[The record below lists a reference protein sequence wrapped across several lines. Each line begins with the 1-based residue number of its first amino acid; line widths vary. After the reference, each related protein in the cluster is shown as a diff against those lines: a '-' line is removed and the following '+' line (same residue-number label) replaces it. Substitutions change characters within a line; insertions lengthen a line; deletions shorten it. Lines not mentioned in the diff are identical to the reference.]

1 MNPGVPSFRGVI
13 MKPKQR
19 GITLIELMVVVAI
32 IGIIAAIAI
41 PSYRNYVVRANRADA
56 KTLLLQT
63 AQRLER
69 CYTNSSPYSYLSA
82 TCTDVASAQRV
93 TLPVDTQSG
102 TYRVTGAVVAQA
114 YVLTATPLGAQ
125 LADDLQCASF
135 RLTSAGVQTVT
146 GTWTAADC
154 WRR

>member
-1 MNPGVPSFRGVI
+1 
-13 MKPKQR
+13 
-19 GITLIELMVVVAI
+19 
-32 IGIIAAIAI
+32 
-41 PSYRNYVVRANRADA
+41 
-56 KTLLLQT
+56 LLQT

-69 CYTNSSPYSYLSA
+69 CYTNSSPYSDLSA

-125 LADDLQCASF
+125 LAEDLQCASF